1 MRSLRD
7 LRGEAGAALCDAMA
21 RELKA
26 AAWRVYGVPA
36 SKVRVFFHYHPQ
48 FYRLHAHCNRI
59 EWVNPGCE
67 AERAHLLSSVAQNL
81 RLSEGY
87 YAEQATLSYKVRV
100 GEKLHGILGKAGKL
114 LE

>member
-36 SKVRVFFHYHPQ
+36 SKLRVFFHYHPQ